1 MSAPGTL
8 PRVLNIAH
16 RGARSLAPENTLAAA
31 HKALEVGADMW
42 ELDIRMTADDEPI
55 VLHDNTLDR
64 TSNVRDVFPGRKPW
78 LVHEFSFDEI
88 RLLDFGS
95 WFREQDPFGQIAK
108 GMVTESD
115 LEGYVGEP
123 VPTLREALVFTLEHD
138 RQVNLEIKDLS
149 GYPGHTQVVE
159 KVVSTVEELDM
170 VDQVLVSSFHQDY
183 LVQTR
188 RLHDRIPTALLVSK
202 PNPHPGDLLH
212 ELGVQ
217 AYHPRKTAFRSK
229 DISLLNQL
237 GLPVHV
243 WNVNDQKTM
252 RRLVKAG
259 VSGIFTDFPQ
269 LLTSV
274 LASYGKD
281 KAERSA
287 RK

>member
-1 MSAPGTL
+1 MSASGTL

-16 RGARSLAPENTLAAA
+16 RGARSLAPENTIAAA

-42 ELDIRMTADDEPI
+42 ELDIRMTADDKPI

-64 TSNVRDVFPGRKPW
+64 TSNVRDVFPDRKPW

-95 WFREQDPFGQIAK
+95 WLREQDPFGQIAN

-115 LEGYVGEP
+115 LESYVGEP
-123 VPTLREALVFTLEHD
+123 APSLREALTFTLEHE
-138 RQVNLEIKDLS
+138 RQVNLEIKNLS
-149 GYPGHTQVVE
+149 GYPGHIQVVE
-159 KVVSTVEELDM
+159 KVLSLVEELDM
-170 VDQVLVSSFHQDY
+170 ADHVLVSSFHQDY
-183 LVQTR
+183 LTQIR
-188 RLHDRIPTALLVSK
+188 ILHDTIPTALLVSK
-202 PNPHPGDLLH
+202 PNPNTADLLR

-217 AYHPRKTAFRSK
+217 AYHPRKTALRSK
-229 DISLLNQL
+229 DILLLNQL

-252 RRLVKAG
+252 RKLVKAG

-274 LASYGKD
+274 LASYG
-281 KAERSA
+281 EG
-287 RK
+287 